1 MYTKRVLDIFQ
12 DPQNAGGMKGANGVG
27 KVGGTSCSDVM
38 KIYLL
43 IEDGVVQDATFK
55 TFGSCAAIAS
65 TDVACELVKGRTLQ
79 EAANL
84 TGTEILHELGEL
96 PQNKIYT
103 TVLAEQAVKAALDDY
118 YKRQEKLQKKAD

>member
-43 IEDGVVQDATFK
+43 IEDGVVQDASFK

-84 TGTEILHELGEL
+84 TGTEILQELGEL

>member
-43 IEDGVVQDATFK
+43 IEGGVVQDATFK

-84 TGTEILHELGEL
+84 TGTEILQELGEL

>member
-84 TGTEILHELGEL
+84 TGTEILQELGEL

>member
-84 TGTEILHELGEL
+84 TGTEILQELGEL

-118 YKRQEKLQKKAD
+118 YKRQEKLKKKAD

>member
-84 TGTEILHELGEL
+84 TGTEILQELGEL

-118 YKRQEKLQKKAD
+118 YKRQKKIKKKAD

>member
-27 KVGGTSCSDVM
+27 KVGGTSCSDVRN
-38 KIYLL
+38 IYLL

-84 TGTEILHELGEL
+84 TGTEILQELGEL

>member
-1 MYTKRVLDIFQ
+1 MYSKRVLDIFQ
-12 DPQNAGGMKGANGVG
+12 NPQNAGGMKGANGVG

-43 IEDGVVQDATFK
+43 IEDEVVKEAQFK

-65 TDVACELVKGRTLQ
+65 TDVACELVKGKTLA
-79 EAANL
+79 EAESL
-84 TGTEILHELGEL
+84 TGADILQELGEL

-103 TVLAEQAVKAALDDY
+103 TILAEQAVKSAIEDY
-118 YKRQEKLQKKAD
+118 YKRLEKMQKDAE